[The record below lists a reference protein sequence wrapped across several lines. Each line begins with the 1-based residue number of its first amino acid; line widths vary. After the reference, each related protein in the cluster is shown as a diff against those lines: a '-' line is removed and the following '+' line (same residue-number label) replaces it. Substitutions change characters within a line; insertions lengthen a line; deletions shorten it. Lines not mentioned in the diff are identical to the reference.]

1 MQLEIYDKNNID
13 ALNMPSTP
21 LSGLAK
27 SFLIPMVK
35 LGTKHFIENS
45 DCDVS
50 IIKLNDKIIPIVINH
65 GKPQICSLTSP
76 SSHFFLYGADEFK
89 HHPSFSY
96 RLLFKFIKGL
106 YHCTRFLKMDKTV
119 QINNWLIPTNPS
131 LGLTPEDMQALTEKL
146 ESLYPDHAI
155 VFKSVNTQ
163 QLDGFKKLAGNAVKS
178 RVVYYW
184 DGKNVVSKH
193 KRYLKNDL
201 KLLSEN
207 DYTLTELFT
216 PSDIPRML
224 SLYQG
229 VYLDK
234 HSALNPAYTPEA
246 FSNFINN
253 TDTGLCALSANNH
266 IDAFYTY
273 LKLPDEMI
281 FSIIGHD
288 KQINQDKGLYRRLF
302 RHVLKQSEENHL
314 PVNLSGGVGQFKRN
328 RGATAEPEF
337 DIYCVKHL
345 SWYQRSPWQLIAKAT
360 NHSMMEK
367 IAADA

>member
-13 ALNMPSTP
+13 ALAMPSTP
-21 LSGLAK
+21 MSGLAK
-27 SFLIPMVK
+27 SFIVPMVK

-45 DCDVS
+45 NCDVC
-50 IIKLNDKIIPIVINH
+50 IIKLNDKIIPMVINH

-89 HHPSFSY
+89 NHPSFSY

-106 YHCTRFLKMDKTV
+106 YHCTRLFKMDKTV
-119 QINNWLIPTNPS
+119 QVNNWLIPTNPA
-131 LGLTPEDMQALTEKL
+131 LDITPEDTQTLTEKL
-146 ESLYPDHAI
+146 KKLYPDHAI
-155 VFKSVNTQ
+155 VFKSIKGK
-163 QLDGFKKLAGNAVKS
+163 QLEKFTRIAPETVKS
-178 RVVYYW
+178 RVVYCW
-184 DGKNVVSKH
+184 NGKHVVSKH

-201 KLLSEN
+201 KLLEEN
-207 DYTLTELFT
+207 DYTLTELFA

-253 TDTGLCALSANNH
+253 TDTGLCALASNNN

-288 KQINQDKGLYRRLF
+288 KYINQDKGLYRRLF
-302 RHVLKQSEENHL
+302 RHVLKQSEDNHL
-314 PVNLSGGVGQFKRN
+314 PVNLSGGAGQFKRN
-328 RGATAEPEF
+328 RGALAEPEF
-337 DIYCVKHL
+337 DVYCVKHL
-345 SWYQRSPWQLIAKAT
+345 NWHQRTPWQLIAKAT
-360 NHSMMEK
+360 NHSLMEK